1 MHMVQRSFLQRARRA
16 FGALSIFTALLAVTV
31 TAAAAIESLTEVETA
46 YDDLD
51 SGASEF
57 SGATYNADRNV
68 LLVVDDEVNAY
79 EFDLNPDGSIDHSED
94 VRVLTLSLG
103 GTADWEGVAWISGER
118 YAFLSEGT
126 GTAYIIDVP
135 TSSNTINS
143 SDVVQQITVGGPQG
157 NTGTEGIAVGSDGS
171 IYVTDEIPASVTKYT
186 ANGSFVGQVMLSTLG
201 DASGVVA
208 AEDDS
213 LIVIS
218 HESRMALHID
228 VTWGPSGSTY
238 DIISQINLYMFSQ
251 LEGVAIIDNDQLHF
265 FGEQK
270 GGQTYSRQVGT
281 IVAAPTYELMDVNC
295 SGTAD
300 VVDALLITQI
310 EVGTSEPMVG
320 CGSGDSN
327 NDGQTN
333 VIDALLITQCEVGI
347 PNMACPT

>member
-1 MHMVQRSFLQRARRA
+1 MIQRSFTQRSRRF
-16 FGALSIFTALLAVTV
+16 FGVFAILTALFTLTA
-31 TAAAAIESLTEVETA
+31 TAAVAIESLSEVETS
-46 YDDLD
+46 YDDMN
-51 SGASEF
+51 STASEF

-94 VRVLTLSLG
+94 VRILTLSLG

-135 TSSNTINS
+135 TSSNTIDSN
-143 SDVVQQITVGGPQG
+143 DIVQQITVGGPQG
-157 NTGTEGIAVGSDGS
+157 NTGTEGIAIGSDGS
-171 IYVTDEIPASVTKYT
+171 MYVTDEFPASVTKYT
-186 ANGSFVGQVMLSTLG
+186 SSGGFVAQLMLPAIG

-218 HESRMALHID
+218 HESSKALHID

-238 DIISQINLYMFSQ
+238 DLISEINLNNFSQ
-251 LEGVAIIDNDQLHF
+251 LEGVAIIGNDQLHF
-265 FGEQK
+265 FGEDK

-295 SGTAD
+295 SGTSD

-310 EVGTSEPMVG
+310 EVGTSEPIVG
-320 CGSGDSN
+320 CGSGDTN

-333 VIDALLITQCEVGI
+333 VVDALMITQCEVGI
-347 PNMACPT
+347 ANVGCPNQS